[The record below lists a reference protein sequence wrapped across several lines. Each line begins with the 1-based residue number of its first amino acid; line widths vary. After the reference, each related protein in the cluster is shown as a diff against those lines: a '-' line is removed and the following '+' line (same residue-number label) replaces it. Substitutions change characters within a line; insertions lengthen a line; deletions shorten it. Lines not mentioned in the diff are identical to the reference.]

1 MLVQQPL
8 QALHEAGIK
17 VVCMTMDG
25 HVTNVS
31 TLTMLG
37 CELNLTKAL
46 KPYFIHPSSG
56 ERVHLIMDACHMLKL
71 ARNMLH
77 AYSPISGPDGDINWC
92 FIDKTSGN
100 RGTLSC

>member
-1 MLVQQPL
+1 MVVGLRSHWKAPIAYFMSRTLKPEAQKVLVEQTL

-56 ERVHLIMDACHMLKL
+56 ERVHLIMDACHML
-71 ARNMLH
+71 
-77 AYSPISGPDGDINWC
+77 
-92 FIDKTSGN
+92 
-100 RGTLSC
+100 